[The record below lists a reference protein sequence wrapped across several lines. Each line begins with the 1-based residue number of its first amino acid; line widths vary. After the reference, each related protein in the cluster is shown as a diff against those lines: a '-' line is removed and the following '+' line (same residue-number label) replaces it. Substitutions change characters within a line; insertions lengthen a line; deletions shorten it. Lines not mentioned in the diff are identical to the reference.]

1 MKPEPIPA
9 RACQDVASREVV
21 EALHDVAEVLSV
33 LIDEFL
39 EPIDK
44 ATLLDALEKIL
55 NVALT
60 HDQLGG
66 YQVYPAIDAEEA
78 PEEARA

>member
-44 ATLLDALEKIL
+44 ATLLAALEKIL

-66 YQVYPAIDAEEA
+66 YQVYPPIDAEEA